1 MIEKSIV
8 YFDNPGPENTS
19 KVLDLVK
26 KRAED
31 ERIDTIVLAST
42 RGDTAKKAMEI
53 LKDKTLIIV
62 GISRDRFSVDVM
74 NTAQKKGFPVIY
86 SNETDY
92 VYPEEMKT
100 AFRRFGQGMKVSVE
114 DVVIA
119 CRRKVLEE
127 GVDVISLAGSS
138 RGADTAIVIRSA
150 QDFSAVKIREV
161 ICMPS

>member
-1 MIEKSIV
+1 MIEKSIA

-74 NTAQKKGFPVIY
+74 NTAQK
-86 SNETDY
+86 
-92 VYPEEMKT
+92 
-100 AFRRFGQGMKVSVE
+100 
-114 DVVIA
+114 
-119 CRRKVLEE
+119 L
-127 GVDVISLAGSS
+127 SL
-138 RGADTAIVIRSA
+138 IHI
-150 QDFSAVKIREV
+150 
-161 ICMPS
+161 